1 MNDTSKLFFN
11 ERTIFELNWRN
22 DLKFRLGA
30 VLPSSREQISNSL
43 KDMSSVSIRNRFMG
57 SKKEFSSK
65 ELEYLT
71 NLDGWD
77 HYAIGIE
84 ERAAPHRGVAVARL
98 VRSQTEKLEAEIAIT
113 VIDEYQGLG
122 LGSLLIRLITL
133 AASERE
139 LETLT
144 FTTLPQNSEL
154 KHLILKIGV
163 PTVVSIASDYEA
175 LNLDL
180 RSVDLGAIKSQLLP
194 FLPEIGTFGSG
205 T

>member
-1 MNDTSKLFFN
+1 MKDPASLFFN
-11 ERTIFELNWRN
+11 ERTVYELDWKNN
-22 DLKFRLGA
+22 LKFRLGTIR
-30 VLPSSREQISNSL
+30 PSSRSQISNSL
-43 KDMSSVSIRNRFMG
+43 KDLSAVSIRNRFMG
-57 SKKEFSSK
+57 SKKEFSSQ

-84 ERAAPHRGVAVARL
+84 ERESPNRGVAVARL
-98 VRSQTEKLEAEIAIT
+98 VRSQTEEHEAEIAIT

-133 AASERE
+133 AAFERS

-163 PTVVSIASDYEA
+163 PSIVEVSSDYVA

-180 RSVDLGAIKSQLLP
+180 RKIDARVIKSQLVP
-194 FLPEIGTFGSG
+194 FLPAIGTF
-205 T
+205 TT

>member
-1 MNDTSKLFFN
+1 MKDTSTLFFN
-11 ERTIFELNWRN
+11 ERTVFELDWKN
-22 DLKFRLGA
+22 DLKFRLGTI
-30 VLPSSREQISNSL
+30 LPPHRGQISRSL
-43 KDMSSVSIRNRFMG
+43 KDLSSVSIRNRFMG
-57 SKKEFSSK
+57 SKKEFSPQ

-84 ERAAPHRGVAVARL
+84 ERDTPNRGVAVARL
-98 VRSQTEKLEAEIAIT
+98 VRSQTEKHEAEVAIT
-113 VIDEYQGLG
+113 VIDAYQGMG

-133 AASERE
+133 AASERD
-139 LETLT
+139 LDTLT

-180 RSVDLGAIKSQLLP
+180 RSIDLGVITSQLVP
-194 FLPEIGTFGSG
+194 FLPEIGTFGSR